1 MKEGAIYLPPED
13 CSSWWPFN
21 IKLIY
26 VRLSIVG
33 KHWYLNVIDCVNAI
47 QREYFSAAY
56 SIICDYVLHVQSRA
70 LMLRIIVPIN
80 LIGSSL
86 FPMTECICTFLGIA
100 NVNL

>member
-26 VRLSIVG
+26 VRMSIVG

-47 QREYFSAAY
+47 QREYLVPP
-56 SIICDYVLHVQSRA
+56 IVLFA
-70 LMLRIIVPIN
+70 IMCCMCNDVP
-80 LIGSSL
+80 
-86 FPMTECICTFLGIA
+86 
-100 NVNL
+100 